1 MAAQATAPRASAL
14 VMGHL
19 VALATIVVWGVTFIS
34 TKVLLEDFTPVEIL
48 VLRFLLGWVA
58 LWVVCPHA
66 LAVANRRDELLFAVA
81 GLSGVSLYFLLEN
94 VALTL
99 TFAANV
105 GVIVAVAPF
114 FTALL
119 AWRLLGA
126 ARPGA
131 AFLAGF
137 VAAITGIACISGSG
151 SEFALN
157 PAGDVLA
164 LLAALSWA
172 VYSIVVRMLAARG
185 YGSLRATRR
194 IFFYGLVCM
203 LPILPFTG
211 FSLRPE
217 ALLRPVNWANLLFLG
232 LAASALCFVTWTFC
246 VRLLGAV
253 KASLYIYLVP
263 VVTVLASILILHE
276 RVTWL
281 SGAGMALTL
290 AGLLISERGAG
301 RAPEE
306 GEAGKAST
314 PAGGNPEGRAKGQAE
329 GQV

>member
-1 MAAQATAPRASAL
+1 MNATSTPAARASGQ
-14 VMGHL
+14 VIGHL
-19 VALATIVVWGVTFIS
+19 VALATIIVWGVTFIS
-34 TKVLLEDFTPVEIL
+34 TKMLLADFSPVEIL
-48 VLRFLLGWVA
+48 LLRFLLGWLA
-58 LWVVCPHA
+58 LWLVCPHR
-66 LAVANRRDELLFAVA
+66 LRVGSRKDELLFALA

-99 TFAANV
+99 TFASNV

-119 AWRLLGA
+119 AWHFLGA
-126 ARPGA
+126 ARPGPV
-131 AFLAGF
+131 FCVGF
-137 VAAITGIACISGSG
+137 AVAITGIACISLAG
-151 SEFALN
+151 SELALN

-185 YGSLRATRR
+185 YGSLPATRR

-203 LPILPFTG
+203 LPILPFAG
-211 FSLRPE
+211 LEFRPE

-232 LAASALCFVTWTFC
+232 LCASALCFVTWTYC

-263 VVTVLASILILHE
+263 VVTVITSIALLDE
-276 RVTWL
+276 RVTGL
-281 SGAGMALTL
+281 SGAGMVLTI
-290 AGLLISERGAG
+290 AGLLISERGTAASRG
-301 RAPEE
+301 RAQEPETP
-306 GEAGKAST
+306 GE
-314 PAGGNPEGRAKGQAE
+314 GQA
-329 GQV
+329 

>member
-1 MAAQATAPRASAL
+1 MKSASAASFRASGQ
-14 VMGHL
+14 VVGHL
-19 VALATIVVWGVTFIS
+19 VALATIIVWGVTFIS
-34 TKVLLEDFTPVEIL
+34 TKMLLVDFSPTEIL
-48 VLRFLLGWVA
+48 LLRFLLGWLA
-58 LWVVCPHA
+58 LWLVCPHR
-66 LAVANRRDELLFAVA
+66 LMVGSRKDELLFALA
-81 GLSGVSLYFLLEN
+81 GLSGVSIYFLLEN

-99 TFAANV
+99 TFASNV

-119 AWRLLGA
+119 AWRFLGA
-126 ARPGA
+126 ARPGPV
-131 AFLAGF
+131 FCVGF
-137 VAAITGIACISGSG
+137 AVAITGIACISLAG
-151 SEFALN
+151 SELALN
-157 PAGDVLA
+157 PAWDVLA

-185 YGSLRATRR
+185 YGSLPATRR

-211 FSLRPE
+211 ISLRPE

-232 LAASALCFVTWTFC
+232 LCASALCFVTWTYC

-263 VVTVLASILILHE
+263 VVTVITSIALLDE

-290 AGLLISERGAG
+290 AGLLISERGTAAT
-301 RAPEE
+301 R
-306 GEAGKAST
+306 GEAQEREAPG
-314 PAGGNPEGRAKGQAE
+314 EGQA
-329 GQV
+329 

>member
-1 MAAQATAPRASAL
+1 MNAVPSRTSGPAQGQL
-14 VMGHL
+14 LGHL
-19 VALATIVVWGVTFIS
+19 VALATIIVWGVTFIS
-34 TKVLLEDFTPVEIL
+34 TKMLLEDFTPVDIL
-48 VLRFLLGWVA
+48 LLRFLLGWLA
-58 LWVVCPHA
+58 LWAVCPHA
-66 LAVANRRDELLFAVA
+66 LPVRSRKDELLFAVA

-99 TFAANV
+99 TFASNV

-119 AWRLLGA
+119 AWRFLAG

-131 AFLAGF
+131 AFIAGF
-137 VAAITGIACISGSG
+137 VVAITGIVCISLSG
-151 SEFALN
+151 SDLSLD

-172 VYSIVVRMLAARG
+172 FYSIVVRLLAARG

-194 IFFYGLVCM
+194 IFFYGLLCM

-211 FSLRPE
+211 LSFRSE

-232 LAASALCFVTWTFC
+232 LCASALCFVTWTFC
-246 VRLLGAV
+246 VRRLGAV

-263 VVTVLASILILHE
+263 VVTVLTSILVLHE
-276 RVTWL
+276 RLTWL
-281 SGAGMALTL
+281 SGAGMALTI

-301 RAPEE
+301 RRGAEAQEAAPGE
-306 GEAGKAST
+306 GHA
-314 PAGGNPEGRAKGQAE
+314 
-329 GQV
+329 

>member
-1 MAAQATAPRASAL
+1 MAAPATTPSATAL
-14 VMGHL
+14 ILGHL
-19 VALATIVVWGVTFIS
+19 VALATIIVWGVTFIS
-34 TKVLLEDFTPVEIL
+34 TQILLEDFTPVEIL
-48 VLRFLLGWVA
+48 VLRFLLGWIA
-58 LWVVCPHA
+58 LWAVCPHA
-66 LAVANRRDELLFAVA
+66 LTVTRRKDELLFAVA

-119 AWRLLGA
+119 AWRFLGA
-126 ARPGA
+126 ARPGPT
-131 AFLAGF
+131 FLAGF
-137 VAAITGIACISGSG
+137 VVAITGIACISGSG
-151 SEFALN
+151 SEFSLS

-211 FSLRPE
+211 FSLHPE

-232 LAASALCFVTWTFC
+232 LAASALCFVTWTYC

-276 RVTWL
+276 QVTWL

-301 RAPEE
+301 RAREARQE
-306 GEAGKAST
+306 GAQKP
-314 PAGGNPEGRAKGQAE
+314 PAGGKPDAQADGQA
-329 GQV
+329 

>member
-1 MAAQATAPRASAL
+1 MTNTGTARTRASGQQ
-14 VMGHL
+14 VVGHL
-19 VALATIVVWGVTFIS
+19 VALATIIVWGVTFIS
-34 TKVLLEDFTPVEIL
+34 TKMLLVDFSPVEIL
-48 VLRFLLGWVA
+48 LLRFLLGWLA
-58 LWVVCPHA
+58 LWLVCPHR
-66 LAVANRRDELLFAVA
+66 LRVGNRKDDLLFALA

-99 TFAANV
+99 TFASNV

-114 FTALL
+114 FTSLL
-119 AWRLLGA
+119 AWRFLGA
-126 ARPGA
+126 ARPGPV
-131 AFLAGF
+131 FCVGF
-137 VAAITGIACISGSG
+137 AVAITGIACISLAGN
-151 SEFALN
+151 ELALN

-185 YGSLRATRR
+185 YGSLPATRR

-203 LPILPFTG
+203 LPILPFAG
-211 FSLRPE
+211 IELRPE

-232 LAASALCFVTWTFC
+232 LCASALCFVTWTYC

-263 VVTVLASILILHE
+263 VVTVITSIALLDE
-276 RVTWL
+276 RLTLL

-290 AGLLISERGAG
+290 AGLLISERGTTAS
-301 RAPEE
+301 R
-306 GEAGKAST
+306 GEAQ
-314 PAGGNPEGRAKGQAE
+314 AGEAPGEGQA
-329 GQV
+329 